1 MEQKYQGPSKKKRL
15 NQLLEALR
23 TEHTSFVSVM
33 QDCNDYILPTRA
45 RFLTSDVNKGTR
57 KNDKIIDSTAT
68 QCANV
73 LASGLMSGITSP
85 ARQWFKL
92 SVSNQQIA
100 QLGSVKR
107 FLADS
112 AQIMSDTFLRSNLY
126 KILPM
131 CYKDLGT
138 FGTSPVYVERD
149 TDKVMKFKSFPVG
162 SYKIAQDSDG
172 RVNTFVR
179 EFKYTVQQII
189 DTWAEKD
196 EYGVV
201 TSWDNIS
208 AQVKSLF
215 ERGDTQEWI
224 EIVHI
229 IKPND
234 EYDHYKKD
242 FVSKYKKFYSCYYE
256 TGTSKSGVME
266 SVVNSDL
273 FLSESGY
280 DYFPILCPRWS
291 VTGEDVYATQC
302 PGMDALGDIKQ
313 LQLGEM
319 RSLEAVDKMINPPTV
334 GSAALKGKGPGGKMN
349 PGDHFISESRSNSD
363 SIKSVYQ
370 INFSIREME
379 EKQAQCRNRIEE
391 TFYKPLFLAFAKA
404 DRKSGT
410 TAAEIY
416 EIKDEKLLA
425 LGPTYEQLNQD
436 LLDPLIDISFYEH
449 LEQGLLPTIPPE
461 LRGVNLKVEYIS
473 LMSNAQKAVGISGI
487 ERTSA
492 FIGQLAQFD
501 PNATHKLNVF
511 ETIDLYGEAAG
522 INPRAL
528 RTDDEVNVILAQIAK
543 QQQAQQQM
551 DMMEKGSVA
560 AKNLSDSYVQG
571 DSALSRILGQ

>member
-1 MEQKYQGPSKKKRL
+1 METYRGPSKKKRL
-15 NQLLEALR
+15 NQLVQALTLE
-23 TEHTSFVSVM
+23 HNSFKPVL

-45 RFLTSDVNKGTR
+45 RFFTSDVNKGSR
-57 KNDKIIDSTAT
+57 KNDKIIDSTGT

-92 SVSNQQIA
+92 SVPNQQIA
-100 QLGSVKR
+100 RIGSVER
-107 FLADS
+107 WLADS
-112 AQIMSDTFLRSNLY
+112 ALIMSNTFLRSNLY
-126 KILPM
+126 KVLPM

-138 FGTSPVYVERD
+138 FGTAPVYVERD
-149 TDKVMKFKSFPVG
+149 ADKVMKFKSFPVG
-162 SYKIAQDSDG
+162 SYKIAQDADG

-179 EFKYTVQQII
+179 EFKYTVQQIV
-189 DTWAEKD
+189 DTWAKKD
-196 EYGVV
+196 QYGRVI
-201 TSWDNIS
+201 SWSNLS
-208 AQVKSLF
+208 ENVKKLY
-215 ERGDTQEWI
+215 ENGDTQEWI

-234 EYDHYKKD
+234 EYDYDKKD
-242 FVSKYKKFYSCYYE
+242 FVAKYKKFYSCYYE
-256 TGTSKSGVME
+256 SGTYKSGSIE

-273 FLSESGY
+273 FLNESGY

-302 PGMDALGDIKQ
+302 PGMDAIGDIKQ

-334 GSAALKGKGPGGKMN
+334 GGAALKGKGPGGKMN
-349 PGDHFISESRSNSD
+349 PGDHFVSESRNSD
-363 SIKSVYQ
+363 QAIKSVYQ

-391 TFYKPLFLAFAKA
+391 TFHKPLFLAFAKA

-425 LGPTYEQLNQD
+425 LGPTYEQVNYD

-449 LEQGLLPTIPPE
+449 LEAGLLPPIPPE
-461 LRGVNLKVEYIS
+461 LRGVKLKVEYIS
-473 LMSNAQKAVGISGI
+473 LMSQAQKAVGISGI

-501 PNATHKLNVF
+501 PNAIHKLNTN
-511 ETIDLYGEAAG
+511 EAIELYAEATG
-522 INPRAL
+522 INPRAI
-528 RTDDEVNVILAQIAK
+528 RTDEEVNVILQQIAK
-543 QQQAQQQM
+543 QQQSQQQM
-551 DMMEKGSVA
+551 DMMQKGSEA
-560 AKNLSDSYVQG
+560 AKNLSESYVNG
-571 DSALSRILGQ
+571 DSALGRILGV